1 METKFLK
8 QGLTFDDVL
17 LVPQYSEVLPKEVLL
32 KTNLTK
38 KIKLE
43 IPLMS
48 AGMDTVTE
56 YKTAIA
62 LAKAG
67 GIGIIHKNMSV
78 KEQAE
83 QIKKVK
89 KQNLLVGAALG
100 VTADML
106 ERAESLIKAGVDILT
121 IDTAHGH
128 SKGVIDAV
136 KKIKK
141 VFPKVQIIAGNVATP
156 QATLALIK
164 AGADAVKVGIGP
176 GAICTTR
183 IVAGVGVP
191 QLSAVYECAKVARKF
206 NIPVIADG
214 GIKYSGDIAK
224 ALAAGASVC
233 MLGGL
238 FAASTEAPGKKVI
251 IEGKAYKLYRGM
263 GSTAAMKA
271 GSSDRYF
278 QQNTK
283 KLVAEGVEGM
293 VPWKGDLQDI
303 VYQLLGGLR
312 ASMGYCGAKDLET
325 FYKKSKF
332 IQITAA
338 GLKESHP
345 HDLIMTKSEANYAK

>member
-1 METKFLK
+1 METKLLK

-17 LVPQYSEVLPKEVLL
+17 LIPQYSEVLPKEVLL
-32 KTNLTK
+32 QTNLTK
-38 KIKLE
+38 KIKLA
-43 IPLMS
+43 IPLLS

-67 GIGIIHKNMSV
+67 GIGIIHKNMSAQ
-78 KEQAE
+78 KQAN
-83 QIKKVK
+83 QVKKVK

-100 VTADML
+100 VTPDML
-106 ERAESLIKAGVDILT
+106 QRATLLIKAGVDILT

-128 SKGVIDAV
+128 SKGVIEAV

-141 VFPKVQIIAGNVATP
+141 HFPKAQIIAGNVATA

-164 AGADAVKVGIGP
+164 AGADCIKVGIGP

-183 IVAGVGVP
+183 IIAGVGVP
-191 QLSAVYECAKVARKF
+191 QLSAVYECAKTARKY

-214 GIKYSGDIAK
+214 GIKTSGDIAK
-224 ALAAGASVC
+224 ALAAGASLC

-238 FAASTEAPGKKVI
+238 FAASTEAPGKKI
-251 IEGKAYKLYRGM
+251 IVNGKAYKLYRGM
-263 GSTAAMKA
+263 GSAAAMKA

-293 VPWKGDLQDI
+293 VPWKGNLEDI

-312 ASMGYCGAKDLET
+312 AAMGYCGAKDLED

-345 HDLIMTKSEANYAK
+345 HDLIMTKSEDNYAK